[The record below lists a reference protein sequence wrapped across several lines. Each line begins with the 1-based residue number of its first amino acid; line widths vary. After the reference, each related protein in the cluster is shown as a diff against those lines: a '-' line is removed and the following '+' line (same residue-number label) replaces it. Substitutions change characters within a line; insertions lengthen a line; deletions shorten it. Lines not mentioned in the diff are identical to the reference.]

1 MNRRRAPA
9 LARGPD
15 RGPHGAPAAP
25 GAGAGEASLAP
36 GQAGIQRFFL
46 YGFEER
52 AFDHRFMHCERIEE
66 QLSQH
71 DWDAKP
77 HVHEGL
83 HQILYFEQG
92 QGQLLVEADWQ
103 PFTAPVLLFVPQG
116 TVHGFHFS
124 RDTTGFVLTVSHD
137 FMDEVLAGVSHEV
150 QGVVVQPR
158 VHFLAQAQ
166 AQQLGL
172 GAILRLIENDYQR
185 GGVGRTTALVSS
197 LSLMLV
203 RLAQLLTHQSEVR
216 ASGSA
221 PYQAYYR
228 RFHEVVEEGFRSQPS
243 VSTMAAQ
250 LNLTE
255 GRLTAICR
263 AVAGASPQQI
273 LHARLLME
281 AKRLLLYTARPSSTI
296 AYTLGFKDPGYFS
309 RFFKRATGQTPKA
322 FRHPRRSGVA

>member
-1 MNRRRAPA
+1 MNQRRALTPKRNA
-9 LARGPD
+9 S
-15 RGPHGAPAAP
+15 P
-25 GAGAGEASLAP
+25 GALRPAVGDTGAAHADLPPS
-36 GQAGIQRFFL
+36 GIQRYFL
-46 YGFEER
+46 YGHQER
-52 AFDHRFMHCERIEE
+52 AFEHRFMHCERIEE

-77 HVHEGL
+77 HVHDGL

-92 QGQLLVEADWQ
+92 HGQLLVEDDWQ
-103 PFTAPVLLFVPQG
+103 DFTAPVLLFVPQG

-124 RDTTGFVLTVSHD
+124 RDTTGFVLTLAHD
-137 FMDEVLAGVSHEV
+137 FMDDVLAGVDREV

-158 VHFLAQAQ
+158 VHFLAPAQ
-166 AQQLGL
+166 SQQLGL
-172 GAILRLIENDYQR
+172 GAILRLIETDYQH
-185 GGVGRTTALVSS
+185 GGVGRTTALVSG

-203 RLAQLLTHQSEVR
+203 RLAQLLSHQSEVR

-221 PYQAYYR
+221 PYQAYFR
-228 RFHEVVEEGFRSQPS
+228 QFQELVEAGFRSQPS
-243 VSTMAAQ
+243 VSAMAEQ

-263 AVAGASPQQI
+263 AVASASPQQI
-273 LHARLLME
+273 LHARLLVE
-281 AKRLLLYTARPSSTI
+281 AKRLLLYTARPSSSI

-322 FRHPRRSGVA
+322 FRHPGRSGTAA